1 MKITSTFSLVML
13 LSVNVVAITQTEL
26 VDRLQSTHP
35 FFTQLD
41 YDQQAVEL
49 DYMAT
54 TANQDW
60 ALTGSLDSTNTAS
73 NQTSSGNIG
82 LAHNLTNTG
91 ADIVVGNSWS
101 DGTATDKITLN
112 YTQPLLKN
120 FKGVN
125 DQLAGDLSAIRI
137 DINKLKR
144 HQSIEKFILSQLFK
158 LVDLSF
164 AQQQLTL
171 TTQRLELAS
180 QELKLIKDKFSQSVV
195 DQVDVYLQEDAYQ
208 RSLQKQLQAEQ
219 ALDLLKEELS
229 VMLNMQSNSIN
240 SDYNLYELHAFDLG
254 NLRRYLNGVSEMK
267 ILKLEQALLQR
278 QLLSDKNNTQAQLDL
293 KLGVSNENDNDWN
306 VGLGLSYPI
315 GDTKAK
321 ALLDKTQV
329 SLSKAK
335 EAAEER
341 LIELTVEAG
350 VLKKTLVHLKKLL
363 NTYQDRIKIAD
374 SRALA
379 EKKRYNLGNSQMSF
393 VISAQNNVHEV
404 NLAYAQ
410 TAVSYQKSVLEFKAV
425 IDQLL

>member
-49 DYMAT
+49 DYVAT

>member
-49 DYMAT
+49 DYVAT

-335 EAAEER
+335 EATEER